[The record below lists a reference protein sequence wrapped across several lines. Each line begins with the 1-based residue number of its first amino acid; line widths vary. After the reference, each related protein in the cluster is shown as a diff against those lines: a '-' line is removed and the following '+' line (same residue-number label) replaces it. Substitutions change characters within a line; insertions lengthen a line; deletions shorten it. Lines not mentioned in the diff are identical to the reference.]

1 MVSEDA
7 GFVGL
12 HDIPTPIV
20 MALNNGLKDF
30 PQEKWGQLSGFLAS
44 PSQWDM
50 IWQNSERK

>member
-30 PQEKWGQLSGFLAS
+30 PQERWGQLSGFLAS